1 MRNSRTKRA
10 SKARGF
16 HAGRISHLGTLAPP
30 HESLMPYCTRRIPPS
45 PYLRV
50 LQPPKMRNS
59 RTNAANSAYPHRP
72 TLLYFPLQGPHL
84 SQYLPVQ
91 YYAQHSDASP
101 SLYSLLYSKL
111 SSNGPFRYFSLQLQP
126 LPRYLLVVRT
136 RSRMPRHGLAVS
148 SPASTP
154 LAIR

>member
-50 LQPPKMRNS
+50 LQPPKMPPVLPATRA
-59 RTNAANSAYPHRP
+59 T
-72 TLLYFPLQGPHL
+72 PLPVP
-84 SQYLPVQ
+84 SSTVQ

-111 SSNGPFRYFSLQLQP
+111 SSNGPFQYFSLQLQP